1 MDDSATV
8 VVLDV
13 VLKVGLEVGLDP
25 FGDTAPMAS
34 DMLRCEL
41 ANSARRFVSHPF
53 ILQGVVGTL

>member
-41 ANSARRFVSHPF
+41 AK
-53 ILQGVVGTL
+53 